1 MRVQY
6 SIAENKVIN
15 ERRDK
20 HENFDGICIPV
31 EMQGQVLTMG
41 LLITDVHRFNVFV
54 EDWLRDQGL
63 EDSKIANE
71 IGADIVHID
80 FRPPIQTDHLLFL
93 QNYINGMLYGPT
105 QEEEPAEENE
115 NIQKI
120 DLGEDATITKVE
132 DDEDVENIQ
141 HIDLGDDFTISK
153 VEDNDSKL
161 AVDKNPPSLIDD
173 DKTEEL
179 AVNGV
184 APAKEEST
192 PN

>member
-6 SIAENKVIN
+6 SIAENKVID

-41 LLITDVHRFNVFV
+41 LLVTDVHRFNVFV
-54 EDWLRDQGL
+54 EDWLKDQGL
-63 EDSKIANE
+63 EDSKIAKE
-71 IGADIVHID
+71 IGADIVHLD

-93 QNYINGMLYGPT
+93 QNYINGMLYGPV
-105 QEEEPAEENE
+105 QEESAENE
-115 NIQKI
+115 
-120 DLGEDATITKVE
+120 E
-132 DDEDVENIQ
+132 ENIQ
-141 HIDLGDDFTISK
+141 HIDLGDDVTITK
-153 VEDNDSKL
+153 IEEDRPGITIE
-161 AVDKNPPSLIDD
+161 KNPPSIINYD